1 VIVVGILGG
10 DAAVESKGRAGTAEL
25 VTEVAR
31 RAAAAPAGPRVEMLG
46 LVPGDATWDRVMVQL
61 AQARVGHAT
70 VVRSARGAMEP
81 ADLDLALHYLPDIRA
96 IVLAHPPFGLVR
108 TALEAASWTGA
119 PLLLI
124 GPLEGGVPETPAGVQ
139 LLVVDAPERDP
150 DGTFAGFVAAFAVRL
165 DAGETMDAAWRGTLG
180 SLAVDRV

>member
-1 VIVVGILGG
+1 MIVVGILGG
-10 DAAVESKGRAGTAEL
+10 PNAAANEL
-25 VTEVAR
+25 ATEVAR
-31 RAAAAPAGPRVEMLG
+31 RAAAAPVDPRVEMLG
-46 LVPGDATWDRVMVQL
+46 VVPGDAAWDQVMVQL

-96 IVLAHPPFGLVR
+96 IVLARPPATLLA
-108 TALEAASWTGA
+108 TALDAASWTGA

-124 GPLEGGVPETPAGVQ
+124 GPLEGEVPVAPAGVQ
-139 LLVVDAPERDP
+139 LLVVEAPERDP

-165 DAGETMDAAWRGTLG
+165 DAGETLEAAWRGTLG